1 MLEERKAR
9 ILEAVVLDYINT
21 ADPVG
26 SRTISKKYD
35 LGVSSATIRNEMADL
50 EEMGYILQPYTSAG
64 RIPSDSGYRY
74 YVNHLMRPHTATLG
88 EERELYQYVLKKQA
102 IDDQGIGDILSHL
115 ALETGYMSFM
125 LVPEAIG
132 HRPLL
137 GLLNLQYVSPGRTLM
152 VVLTDNDQVE
162 NRMLEIPEGF
172 AQQELNAINGII
184 NHYLKGLSV
193 EHWQPPLLEFIIMQM
208 GMAGTFIVQML
219 EALNDILTERK
230 QQELFVAGR
239 LNMLDQ
245 PEFQDVD
252 KVKRIF
258 KALEHDAH
266 LTNLIRDSMNHRMAI
281 YIGDESRIPGTEECS
296 VIVAGYSAGNRTGHI
311 GFLGPKRMD
320 YARCV
325 SLLEVAVLALE
336 KIFGQTES
344 EHEQKGAL
352 SSWNPRITELARIHA
367 KDAWQPRNHTRQR
380 RE

>member
-1 MLEERKAR
+1 MLEERKSR
-9 ILEAVVLDYINT
+9 ILEAVVLDYIST

-26 SRTISKKYD
+26 SRTISKKYN

-64 RIPSDSGYRY
+64 RIPSDMGYRY
-74 YVNHLMRPHTATLG
+74 YVNHLMHPHLSSPE
-88 EERELYQYVLKKQA
+88 EERELYQFVLKKQA
-102 IDDQGIGDILSHL
+102 IDDQGISEVLSHL
-115 ALETGYMSFM
+115 ALKTGYMTFM
-125 LVPEAIG
+125 LVPEALG

-137 GLLNLQYVSPGRTLM
+137 GFLSLQYVSPGRALM

-162 NRMLEIPEGF
+162 NRMLEIPDTFFQE
-172 AQQELNAINGII
+172 ELNAINGII

-193 EHWQPPLLEFIIMQM
+193 DHWQQPLLEFILMQL
-208 GMAGTFIVQML
+208 GGAGSFIVTML
-219 EALNDILTERK
+219 EALNDILTARK

-252 KVKRIF
+252 KVKQIF
-258 KALEHDAH
+258 QALEHDAH
-266 LTNLIRDSMNHRMAI
+266 LTDLIRESADHSLSV
-281 YIGDESRIPGTEECS
+281 YIGDENGIPGTGDCS
-296 VIVAGYSAGNRTGHI
+296 IIIAGYSAGNRTGHI

-336 KIFGQTES
+336 KIFGQVES
-344 EHEQKGAL
+344 EHHQKSAL
-352 SSWNPRITELARIHA
+352 SNWIPKTTGLARIHWN
-367 KDAWQPRNHTRQR
+367 KR
-380 RE
+380 